1 MSKPRYG
8 WWSYVKD
15 IIRRYPDLKEEYQ
28 ELHNVSMVAN
38 YSAEPRGGCL
48 GRALESVAIRELP
61 SNKQR
66 EYEAVR
72 RAIETTE
79 RYRNGRDR
87 LWVIKMVYWEKS
99 HTIAGAALII
109 PCHEQAAKQ
118 WHREFIRLVASNFGL
133 MD

>member
-1 MSKPRYG
+1 M
-8 WWSYVKD
+8 
-15 IIRRYPDLKEEYQ
+15 IRRYPVLKEEFL

-38 YSAEPRGGCL
+38 YSAEPRGGGS
-48 GRALESVAIRELP
+48 GRALESIAIRELP
-61 SNKQR
+61 SNRQR

-79 RYRNGRDR
+79 RYKNGRDR
-87 LWVIKMVYWEKS
+87 LWVIDLVYWKKS

-118 WHREFIRLVASNFGL
+118 WHGEFIRLVASNFGL